1 MHDNM
6 VMIRNT
12 SRSDASTEESSR
24 WIQDDIKLYL
34 FGKEEVYNVD
44 SQSFGVHVLDTIV
57 GNLGYSLPIT
67 YMYKESGKG
76 VADGLRKLI
85 TEADVEDMI
94 QELGVDKT
102 VEIYFVP
109 PGSENVDD

>member
-1 MHDNM
+1 MLP
-6 VMIRNT
+6 RRREFT
-12 SRSDASTEESSR
+12 
-24 WIQDDIKLYL
+24 WIQDGIKLYL
-34 FGKEEVYNVD
+34 FGKEEVYNNVD

-57 GNLGYSLPIT
+57 ENLGYSLPIT

-76 VADGLRKLI
+76 LADGLRKLI
-85 TEADVEDMI
+85 TEADVEDTT